1 MDKLQLTKAKV
12 EGETKRCSER
22 EGWLM
27 EGIGV
32 IETIETI
39 ETIKTIDAIDII
51 DLTISERLNIK

>member
-39 ETIKTIDAIDII
+39 KTIDAIDII